1 MNANII
7 KNINAYKAKS
17 ADKLKDQQIAYI
29 PTLETDQIEC
39 TVSSYILDGQ
49 RRIFDQSKYLC
60 IKLKY
65 LKFMHIA
72 PRVHLQHINKSWSM
86 EYLVSNS
93 IIHPFALFINGYCI
107 PWSMI
112 SVVIG
117 YDMYYLMIDLS
128 ISSTIAASI
137 TPTTIAQI
145 VRLPDNTYEESTID
159 DIDNTIF
166 TFDSNGK
173 FSTTDIAF
181 GYTFS
186 SPKLKIYRLLNTTAI
201 FNTSTVNA
209 LITDIDKKVELD
221 SDNVIIFKNRLFTT
235 GTNFPIFKGTDAEYH
250 NDEYDIDI
258 PYIGMSYSIP
268 SDYDIN
274 PTVRFDANVLTI
286 NDQKT
291 DAPIVYDIL
300 ICINKDYSDNVDN
313 ISKIES
319 DYIKSDAEAYN
330 KGTPKAYWDTLK
342 NNFVMNMDRSKNYET
357 NLKEAIKTMMSYNS
371 SFFNEVFKESSNL
384 SIEEYTGAEFLA
396 KADNGIV
403 SISRQHD
410 MMFDEYV
417 VVLLNGVLYE
427 YYSSVKYEDN
437 ICNIPTGGITESD
450 SVEILRFKNVNN
462 SIYDIVVNEDDGFV
476 LYRDDMINDNMVLF
490 STETDKT
497 YFDFSSDGMQ
507 HFPVNYT
514 LEKDDGGRTKIILEN
529 SFYYGKKLKV
539 AYKNRFKHFT
549 FTLTETTD
557 KYTVNLEDKFM
568 YCNEYNKYMIFY
580 NGRKLGTDHFRLT
593 LPVRDTTP
601 FYDFNIYLTLPI
613 KNGDR
618 LDVIYV
624 PSLMHDVTMIATAPV
639 SGEITLSKDIINY
652 GLSTDL
658 YMIWINGKK
667 IPASHISDVYSTDLK
682 INTDEKS
689 IKTLCVTKYIPDID
703 VLSESYKENTSKWD
717 SMKNDITDLYN
728 MLGINNATLTNTEPD
743 IYAEAVNIKAIM
755 YELVREQFMM
765 NPNVDITGP
774 FIYDYQDVDTS
785 IIEGYDNAGNAILT
799 VADSNNTDNLDDVTR
814 PWP

>member
-93 IIHPFALFINGYCI
+93 IIHPFAVFINGYCI

-128 ISSTIAASI
+128 VSSAIAASI
-137 TPTTIAQI
+137 TPTNIAQI
-145 VRLPDNTYEESTID
+145 VRLPDNSYEESTID
-159 DIDNTIF
+159 NIDNTIF

-173 FSTTDIAF
+173 FATTDISF
-181 GYTFS
+181 GYVFS
-186 SPKLKIYRLLNTTAI
+186 SPKLKIYRILN
-201 FNTSTVNA
+201 NNPSTNPING
-209 LITDIDKKVELD
+209 LITDVDKKVELD
-221 SDNVIIFKNRLFTT
+221 SDNIVVFKNKLFTT
-235 GTNFPIFKGTDAEYH
+235 GLKVAVLKGTDAEYH

-258 PYIGMSYSIP
+258 PYIGMSSEEITDQNP
-268 SDYDIN
+268 S
-274 PTVRFDANVLTI
+274 VRFDANVLTVTEDDI
-286 NDQKT
+286 ASDTN
-291 DAPIVYDIL
+291 YDIL
-300 ICINKDYSDNVDN
+300 IYINKDYSENVNN

-319 DYIKSDAEAYN
+319 AYVKADVEAYN
-330 KGTPKAYWDTLK
+330 AGTPKNYWNTLK
-342 NNFVMNMDRSKNYET
+342 DNFIMNMDRTKDYET

-371 SFFNEVFKESSNL
+371 SFFNEVFKENSNL
-384 SIEEYTGAEFLA
+384 SIEEYSGTEFLA
-396 KADNGIV
+396 KADNGVV
-403 SISRQHD
+403 SLSRHHD
-410 MMFDEYV
+410 IMFDEFIL
-417 VVLLNGVLYE
+417 VLHNGSIYE
-427 YYSSVKYEDN
+427 FYDSVSYDEN

-450 SVEILRFKNVNN
+450 IVEILRFKNVNN
-462 SIYDIVVNEDDGFV
+462 SVYDIVINKDDGFTS
-476 LYRDDMINDNMVLF
+476 YMNNIINDDMILF
-490 STETDKT
+490 STETDNS
-497 YFDFSSDGMQ
+497 YFNFPSNGMQ
-507 HFPVNYT
+507 HFPVKYN
-514 LEKDDGGRTKIILEN
+514 LEKDEYGRTKISLEK
-529 SFYYGKKLKV
+529 SFYYGKKLKL
-539 AYKNRFKHFT
+539 AYKNRFKHFW
-549 FTLTETTD
+549 FMLDGSTD
-557 KYTVNLEDKFM
+557 KYTVSLEDKFM
-568 YCNEYNKYMIFY
+568 YCNEYNKYMVFY
-580 NGRKLGTDHFRLT
+580 NGRKLGSDHFRLT

-613 KNGDR
+613 KSGDR

-639 SGEITLSKDIINY
+639 SGDITLSKDILNY

-658 YMIWINGKK
+658 YMIWVNGKK

-689 IKTLCVTKYIPDID
+689 IKTLCVTKYSPDID
-703 VLSESYKENTSKWD
+703 VLSNPYKENTSKWD
-717 SMKNDITDLYN
+717 SMKSYIDNIYA
-728 MLGINNATLTNTEPD
+728 MLGINETTLTNTEAD
-743 IYAEAVNIKAIM
+743 IYAEAIDVRAIM

-765 NPNVDITGP
+765 NPNVDTTGP
-774 FIYDYQDVDTS
+774 FIYDYQDVDNT
-785 IIEGYDNAGNAILT
+785 IIEGYDSAGNAILS
-799 VADSNNTDNLDDVTR
+799 VADSNKTNNLDNVAR